1 MKSLTIPAVCRLL
14 QKSVG
19 CLSARMFGTKTSSCE
34 AEEAW
39 SRGGGGAGTVCCD
52 LEEINI
58 PRLTWAQLC
67 WSNLA
72 QFSRNSALEDGLT
85 GRSYSLAEAR
95 ELAGRVASGLL
106 RYS

>member
-1 MKSLTIPAVCRLL
+1 M
-14 QKSVG
+14 
-19 CLSARMFGTKTSSCE
+19 
-34 AEEAW
+34 
-39 SRGGGGAGTVCCD
+39 CCD